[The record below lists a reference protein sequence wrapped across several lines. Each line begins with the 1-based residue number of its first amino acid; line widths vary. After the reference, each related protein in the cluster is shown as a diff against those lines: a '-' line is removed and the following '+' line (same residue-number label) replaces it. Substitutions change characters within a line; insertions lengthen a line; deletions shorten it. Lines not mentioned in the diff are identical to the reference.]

1 MSGLDSFKRDLPKY
15 LESLPVKQ
23 ETIRN
28 VVTGNLYQAMQEEGK
43 TKSDLAELLGVT
55 KPAITSLLSGDR
67 NFTIDKL
74 TEIGH
79 YLNRTP
85 KVSFEKSFSVIKES
99 WAAWLTC
106 VEQTEQNVE
115 IDFQAEKVKKIKVSQ
130 KTRKYIDFYIKG
142 WKDSPFNQEDEEVS
156 HGE

>member
-1 MSGLDSFKRDLPKY
+1 MSGLASFKKDLPKY

-43 TKSDLAELLGVT
+43 SKSDLAGLLGVT
-55 KPAITSLLSGDR
+55 KSAITSLLSGDR

-74 TEIGH
+74 TEISH

-85 KVSFEKSFSVIKES
+85 TITFETSFGSIKED
-99 WAAWLTC
+99 WVARLTYAEHA
-106 VEQTEQNVE
+106 EQSVE
-115 IDFQAEKVKKIKVSQ
+115 IEFQTKKVKKIKASQ
-130 KTRKYIDFYIKG
+130 KTRKFVKLYIKD
-142 WKDSPFNQEDEEVS
+142 WKDSPFNQEYEEVS

>member
-1 MSGLDSFKRDLPKY
+1 MSGLDSFKKDLPKY

-28 VVTGNLYQAMQEEGK
+28 VVTGNLYQVMQEEGK
-43 TKSDLAELLGVT
+43 TKSDLAGLLGVT
-55 KPAITSLLSGDR
+55 KSAITSLLSGDR

-74 TEIGH
+74 TEISH

-85 KVSFEKSFSVIKES
+85 TITFETSFGSIKEDWVVRFS
-99 WAAWLTC
+99 YAEHTA
-106 VEQTEQNVE
+106 QNIE
-115 IDFQAEKVKKIKVSQ
+115 IDVQTEKVKKIKASQ
-130 KTRKYIDFYIKG
+130 KTRKFFNLYIKDG
-142 WKDSPFNQEDEEVS
+142 KDSPFNQEYEEVS